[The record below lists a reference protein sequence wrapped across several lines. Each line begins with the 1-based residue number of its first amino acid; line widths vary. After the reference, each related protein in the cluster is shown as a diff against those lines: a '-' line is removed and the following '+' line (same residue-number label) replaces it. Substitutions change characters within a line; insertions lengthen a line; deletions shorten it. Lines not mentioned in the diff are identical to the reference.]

1 MTQAW
6 QSAPLLV
13 RPYTVL
19 LSACIA
25 LITLLMLAPMFAE
38 SDHIDLAG
46 KYATLVLPAIMI
58 WSLVFSVLNHLKAL
72 RRQPQLI
79 AIPLALQHATL
90 LGLILIYG
98 VIAIS
103 SGFVLVVAGLN
114 AALVWAGTL
123 LTCHLLTALTYRFA
137 TATGLVVPV
146 LVIGVA
152 ALAIWVTDEPSG
164 KLVGLAGSEVVGWQ
178 FDELSTPLLFAVS
191 MIISVVVV
199 SAHRTLVR
207 QFNRYEPL
215 ALNTITLPS
224 IDLSSS
230 HLIVLNPLLRNAI
243 WPTAPKG
250 SSEDLSNSVLLT
262 CAVLASGLWLW
273 GLVIKDPFIAAWP
286 LLILFAALL
295 AFTVKMPSK
304 ATQISKVWQLT
315 GMPRRKI
322 HQQLALSVIALM
334 LLPILTASINNL
346 TIGLPPELGLAKV
359 VFAASLLTVISFIA
373 PVLRPKQS
381 SAIFDSTLL
390 ESTLQLACIALLLV
404 IWLLVQ
410 PPLWLAICCALLA
423 PLSAT
428 IWTRHMARSAL

>member
-6 QSAPLLV
+6 QSAPLLI

-19 LSACIA
+19 LSAGIA
-25 LITLLMLAPMFAE
+25 LITLLMLASMLAQ

-79 AIPLALQHATL
+79 AIPMALQHAAQ
-90 LGLILIYG
+90 LGLAIIYS

-103 SGFVLVVAGLN
+103 SGLVLLVAELN
-114 AALVWAGTL
+114 SALVWVSTL
-123 LTCHLLTALTYRFA
+123 LTCYLLTASSYRFSHYA
-137 TATGLVVPV
+137 ALLVPA

-152 ALAIWVTDEPSG
+152 ALAIWINDEPSG
-164 KLVGLAGSEVVGWQ
+164 ELVGLAGSEVLGWQ
-178 FDELSTPLLFAVS
+178 FDQLSTPLLFAVF
-191 MIISVVVV
+191 MFISVFVF
-199 SAHRTLVR
+199 SAHRTLVS
-207 QFNRYEPL
+207 QFNRYESP
-215 ALNTITLPS
+215 ALHTSTLPS

-230 HLIVLNPLLRNAI
+230 RLLVLNPLLRNAL
-243 WPTAPKG
+243 WPPAPKG

-262 CAVLASGLWLW
+262 CTLMAPGFWLW
-273 GLVIKDPFIAAWP
+273 GLVIKDPYIAAWP
-286 LLILFAALL
+286 LLILFAAVL
-295 AFTVKMPSK
+295 AFTAKMPSK

-346 TIGLPPELGLAKV
+346 TIGLPAEISLAKV
-359 VFAASLLTVISFIA
+359 VVAASLLTVISFIA
-373 PVLRPKQS
+373 PVLGPKQS
-381 SAIFDSTLL
+381 SALF
-390 ESTLQLACIALLLV
+390 ESTLQLVCIALLLA

-410 PPLWLAICCALLA
+410 PPLWLAIGCAALV
-423 PLSAT
+423 PVSAI
-428 IWTRHMARSAL
+428 IWTRHMARSES